1 MAQYDYMF
9 CIDQSHQEACIAQ
22 LAQPLG
28 YWLDNCEIVVQFPVG
43 VNFLYSKSSHTGVG
57 AHLVSYSMGTEGFF
71 LMGEAAES

>member
-1 MAQYDYMF
+1 MGEYNYML
-9 CIDQSHQEACIAQ
+9 CIDQFHQAAGIAQ

-57 AHLVSYSMGTEGFF
+57 AHLVSYSMGTECFF
-71 LMGEAAES
+71 LMGEAAEA